1 MLSAVSIL
9 ARRCLEGGHHLHVE
23 LSAVSI
29 LSRRCL
35 EGGHQRI
42 AIKLGMMESG
52 LILSVCALS
61 KKYSKGKGRNGIK
74 HKTYVGIK

>member
-1 MLSAVSIL
+1 M
-9 ARRCLEGGHHLHVE
+9 

-35 EGGHQRI
+35 EGGHQII

-52 LILSVCALS
+52 LLSSVCALS
-61 KKYSKGKGRNGIK
+61 KKYSKGGGE
-74 HKTYVGIK
+74 TG

>member
-1 MLSAVSIL
+1 M
-9 ARRCLEGGHHLHVE
+9 

-29 LSRRCL
+29 LSRGCL

-52 LILSVCALS
+52 LILSVCAIS
-61 KKYSKGKGRNGIK
+61 KKYSKGGEKRE
-74 HKTYVGIK
+74 TYVGIK